1 MVHDYIQARKSHFD
15 YYQAVPLYY
24 HNSNGGFVLYK
35 PAGVKFADIRIDQKR
50 HPEKLYIKRKDKI
63 AGIREVQTAFNE
75 QLKADIRSHIPE
87 KVKNT
92 IMTIVEE
99 TFDEPRSGSFEGLSE
114 TVNILVSDFAN
125 ESNIIRNLLFVSH
138 NDYTTVLHSINVMA
152 LVIGYASY
160 ANYSLTEKKKLGLA
174 ALLHDVGKAKISS
187 EILSAPRQL
196 TNDEFD
202 KMKSHT
208 TAGYQIL
215 SRCKFSNPDI
225 KLSALQHHEKIDGS
239 GYPKGSTRIS
249 EAAQIVG
256 IVDCYEALTNDD
268 RPYRNSMDPFKALTI
283 IKDDVLAGKFNRRIF
298 EKFCQSLL

>member
-15 YYQAVPLYY
+15 YYQTIPLYY

-35 PAGVKFADIRIDQKR
+35 PPGVKFADTRIYQKR

-92 IMTIVEE
+92 IMSIVEE

-125 ESNIIRNLLFVSH
+125 ESNIIRNLLFVSN

-160 ANYSLTEKKKLGLA
+160 AHYSLAEKKMLGLA

-187 EILSAPRQL
+187 EILSAPRKL

-208 TAGYQIL
+208 TVGYLIL
-215 SRCKFSNPDI
+215 GRCKFADPDI
-225 KLSALQHHEKIDGS
+225 KLSALQHHERIDGS
-239 GYPKGSTRIS
+239 GYPKGLNRIS
-249 EAAQIVG
+249 ETAQIVG
-256 IVDCYEALTNDD
+256 IIDCYEALTNDD
-268 RPYRNSMDPFKALTI
+268 RPYRSAIEPFKALSI
-283 IKDDVLAGKFNRRIF
+283 IRDDVLAGKFNRRIF
-298 EKFCQSLL
+298 EKFCYSLL